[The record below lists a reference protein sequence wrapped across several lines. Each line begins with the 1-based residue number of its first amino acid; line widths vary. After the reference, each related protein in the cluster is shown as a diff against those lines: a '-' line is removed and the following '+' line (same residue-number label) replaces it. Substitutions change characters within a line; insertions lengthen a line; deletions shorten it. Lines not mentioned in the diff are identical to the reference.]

1 MPFGGGHTLA
11 SKSGRFFQNC
21 HNPGSWQRYR
31 ITISVSM
38 LFLVSSLC
46 NHTMLISFVTIPY
59 LLHTETLEN
68 TIREIAFARN
78 NKQVTKDLGK

>member
-1 MPFGGGHTLA
+1 
-11 SKSGRFFQNC
+11 
-21 HNPGSWQRYR
+21 
-31 ITISVSM
+31 M